1 MLLPGPPIAKS
12 KKSFRLSELLLSDQF
27 AKRADHSALPRTRNL
42 PTQHTPFILAHSS
55 EILAMQFTIIEKDA
69 LDSVDWKDLINLSW
83 SQEVSSV
90 RDWAQYIHA
99 FPTNVTEVSSID
111 LIITRFNLVIKW
123 CVSSVLLCGTSEER
137 AQCITKFV
145 HIATHSHRSL
155 RNFATTAQITIAL
168 LSSDLSRLS
177 TTWSKVAQAEKD
189 ALRSLETLVSPM
201 RNFAVLRAEMESAA
215 AELSDDEVLTGKGVI
230 PFLGVYTRD
239 LALNA
244 QKPAF
249 ITPAGRVSTD
259 GSHEKLVNFE
269 RHRTTA
275 SIVKGVLRLLDASS
289 RYAIKADAEILTKC
303 LWLAALADNEIA
315 ELSKGL
321 EK

>member
-1 MLLPGPPIAKS
+1 
-12 KKSFRLSELLLSDQF
+12 
-27 AKRADHSALPRTRNL
+27 
-42 PTQHTPFILAHSS
+42 
-55 EILAMQFTIIEKDA
+55 
-69 LDSVDWKDLINLSW
+69 
-83 SQEVSSV
+83 
-90 RDWAQYIHA
+90 
-99 FPTNVTEVSSID
+99 
-111 LIITRFNLVIKW
+111 
-123 CVSSVLLCGTSEER
+123 VLLCGTSEER

-155 RNFATTAQITIAL
+155 RNFATAAQITIAL

-189 ALRSLETLVSPM
+189 ALESLESLVSPV

-215 AELSDDEVLTGKGVI
+215 AELSDDEVTTGKGVI

-259 GSHEKLVNFE
+259 GSHEELVNFE

-275 SIVKGVLRLLDASS
+275 SIVKGVMRLLDAGS
-289 RYAIKADAEILTKC
+289 RYAIKADAEILAKC